1 MALVITDATLDEVL
15 ATDKLVI
22 IDFWAEWCGPCK
34 MIGPIIDQ
42 IGEEYADK
50 VVVGKVDVD
59 NNDDTTSK
67 YGIRNI
73 PTVLYIKDGKV
84 VEDAKLKAKFFMPEM
99 PGMPYMEHE
108 GTGEF
113 QNGSYRFIINFCMN
127 GTWQYNIRFK
137 TSDEKVHSVKSSVTF

>member
-84 VEDAKLKAKFFMPEM
+84 VDKVVGA
-99 PGMPYMEHE
+99 
-108 GTGEF
+108 
-113 QNGSYRFIINFCMN
+113 GSKNVF
-127 GTWQYNIRFK
+127 T
-137 TSDEKVHSVKSSVTF
+137 EKIDKWS